1 MFLRFR
7 AYLLSYLM
15 LTCIGAYSQESLKQ
29 WFDEAKQFDLNYLN
43 HVHALAQAK
52 QNQQLAIG
60 KSLPHLSFSGQ
71 WDDIDYGQH
80 YERHVGSA
88 SITETLSIQHFKQ
101 QQSATIKSQ
110 EANLSLDLAEQDLIL
125 RLLHR
130 YFQSLYQANA
140 LKVSESAKLFW
151 RQMYQT
157 DATKFEQGISR
168 KLDMLR
174 SQSAYQQAIVNHQQ
188 NKHQNLMAKL
198 ELEQIVGRGIQ
209 HLIPVSQIDHWV
221 AIQEVPHYKDAA
233 IMLASSASIQRLTM
247 NAESAKHLWEAQQS
261 ARLPYLTTSISYQD
275 TQYHGNKPTSLSN
288 NHGHTGQVNIAFPLI
303 SGGKTT
309 AATTIAKDQYD
320 QAVDAANHQHLA
332 LSQQL
337 KQLYSARDLDTAMIE
352 ALETNIASSN
362 EALSHAQASYE
373 AGIDGL
379 TIVLDTRQ
387 KLDQAKLDLLGAKLN
402 FIESTLKIKALLNQ
416 LDHETLSDYE
426 PS

>member
-174 SQSAYQQAIVNHQQ
+174 SQSLI
-188 NKHQNLMAKL
+188 NKPL
-198 ELEQIVGRGIQ
+198 
-209 HLIPVSQIDHWV
+209 S
-221 AIQEVPHYKDAA
+221 
-233 IMLASSASIQRLTM
+233 
-247 NAESAKHLWEAQQS
+247 
-261 ARLPYLTTSISYQD
+261 TTSRI
-275 TQYHGNKPTSLSN
+275 
-288 NHGHTGQVNIAFPLI
+288 NI
-303 SGGKTT
+303 KT
-309 AATTIAKDQYD
+309 
-320 QAVDAANHQHLA
+320 
-332 LSQQL
+332 
-337 KQLYSARDLDTAMIE
+337 
-352 ALETNIASSN
+352 
-362 EALSHAQASYE
+362 
-373 AGIDGL
+373 
-379 TIVLDTRQ
+379 
-387 KLDQAKLDLLGAKLN
+387 
-402 FIESTLKIKALLNQ
+402 
-416 LDHETLSDYE
+416 
-426 PS
+426 